1 MANGNKSISNI
12 MKLLVYKKVIGFTK
26 QQKEAFE
33 TLESYNVNVNQFIRQ
48 AIKEK
53 LQKEWKQIKEEKERI
68 KLPF

>member
-1 MANGNKSISNI
+1 MAKSDKCISNI